1 MHKNLSVITLSN
13 KGYIKYTKNLIRS
26 IEKNHIDI
34 NLKIYVMDN
43 YSFNYF
49 KKLNQNVE
57 LLDGINNQKFL
68 KQDSKDFGTYM
79 LQKLKI
85 IYSSL
90 LNFEDVVYLDGD
102 IVIKKNFLNYLR
114 ENEKDYDLMIQNDKN
129 PKKPNIEY
137 LCAGFMKLK
146 SNKNTLNFFNPK
158 NIPSQMIMSGL
169 HDQQYINENKDKLN
183 YMKLPLDLFPN
194 GAHYYINYKTID
206 PLIIHFNYVIGS
218 KKKKLMKKHN
228 EWYS

>member
-1 MHKNLSVITLSN
+1 MSVITLSN
-13 KGYIKYTKNLIRS
+13 KGYKSYTKNLIKS
-26 IEKNHIDI
+26 IEKNNIDI

-43 YSFNYF
+43 YSLNYF

-68 KQDSKDFGTYM
+68 KQDSEDFGEYM
-79 LQKLKI
+79 FHKLKI
-85 IYSSL
+85 IYNSL

-102 IVIKKNFLNYLR
+102 IVIKKNFLNYLI
-114 ENEKDYDLMIQNDKN
+114 ENEKNYDLMIQNDKN

-146 SNKNTLNFFNPK
+146 SNKNTLNFFNPE
-158 NIPSQMIMSGL
+158 NISKKKIMSGL
-169 HDQQYINENKDKLN
+169 HDQQYINENKHKLN
-183 YMKLPLDLFPN
+183 YTKLPLDLFPN
-194 GAHYYINYKTID
+194 GAHYYNNHKNLD

-218 KKKKLMKKHN
+218 KKKKLMKKYK
-228 EWYS
+228 EWYL